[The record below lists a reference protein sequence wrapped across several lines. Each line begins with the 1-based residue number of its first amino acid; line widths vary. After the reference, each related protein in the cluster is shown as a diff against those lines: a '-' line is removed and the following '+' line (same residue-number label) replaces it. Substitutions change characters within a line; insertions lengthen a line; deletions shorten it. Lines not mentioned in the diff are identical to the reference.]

1 MLLAN
6 DLLAAGFKEFTDSF
20 TRADR
25 CFQKRVY
32 GYNDE
37 EAGKRTLYF
46 INVYYYKF
54 QEHESWELDMSFE
67 RDSFAFSY
75 CWIKYRIEPFASVH
89 MIEEIAKG
97 IFYNNNGEP
106 YGD

>member
-1 MLLAN
+1 MLTAE

-20 TRADR
+20 SRADR

-32 GYNDE
+32 GFTDE
-37 EAGKRTLYF
+37 EEVTLYF

-54 QEHESWELDMSFE
+54 QEHESWELDMSFD
-67 RDSFAFSY
+67 RDSYAFPY
-75 CWIKYRIEPFASVH
+75 CWIKYRIEPSASVEGIK
-89 MIEEIAKG
+89 MMAESIYIA
-97 IFYNNNGEP
+97 NGGVP

>member
-1 MLLAN
+1 MLTAE

-20 TRADR
+20 SRADR

-32 GYNDE
+32 TNRPDQYE
-37 EAGKRTLYF
+37 TAYF

-54 QEHESWELDMSFE
+54 QEHESWELDMSFD
-67 RDSFAFSY
+67 RDSYAFPY
-75 CWIKYRIEPFASVH
+75 CWIKYRIRPSASVEG
-89 MIEEIAKG
+89 IEMVANNIFIANG
-97 IFYNNNGEP
+97 GEP

>member
-1 MLLAN
+1 MLTAK

-20 TRADR
+20 SRADR

-32 GYNDE
+32 GFTDE
-37 EAGKRTLYF
+37 EEVTLYF

-54 QEHESWELDMSFE
+54 QEHESWELDMSFD
-67 RDSFAFSY
+67 RDSYAFPY
-75 CWIKYRIEPFASVH
+75 CWIKYRIEPSASVEGIK
-89 MIEEIAKG
+89 MMAESIYIA
-97 IFYNNNGEP
+97 NGGVP

>member
-1 MLLAN
+1 MLTAE

-20 TRADR
+20 SRADR

-32 GYNDE
+32 GFTDE
-37 EAGKRTLYF
+37 EEVTLYF

-54 QEHESWELDMSFE
+54 QEHESWELDMSLD
-67 RDSFAFSY
+67 RDSYAFPY
-75 CWIKYRIEPFASVH
+75 CWIKYRIEPSASVEGIK
-89 MIEEIAKG
+89 MMAESIYIA
-97 IFYNNNGEP
+97 NGGVP

>member
-1 MLLAN
+1 MLTAN

-32 GYNDE
+32 GFTDE
-37 EAGKRTLYF
+37 EEKTLYF

-54 QEHESWELDMSFE
+54 ENHESWELDMSFD
-67 RDSFAFSY
+67 RDSYAFPY